1 MGKNIFLVFII
12 IALAG
17 IAATG
22 AYLILSQSY
31 PVALVDWKP
40 ISAKNFNND
49 YQAALVYY
57 KNALEIYAKDSAVLD
72 ADETK
77 TEIKRAI
84 LDNLIENALIEKKLR
99 QEIGNNKFYETIS
112 NKIEEAVEKGNVR
125 KAAETIYGFSFDE
138 FKERVLTPQAKKEVF
153 EELFKKDFEEKLKE
167 IKTAAK
173 IIMLLPDFEWNGE
186 GVIIKE

>member
-1 MGKNIFLVFII
+1 MTKNISFIVVL

-17 IAATG
+17 IAIAG

-40 ISAKNFNND
+40 IFAKDFNAD
-49 YQAALVYY
+49 YQAALIYY
-57 KNALEIYAKDSAVLD
+57 KNALEVYAKDSAILN

-84 LDNLIENALIEKKLR
+84 LDNLIENNLIEKKLR
-99 QEIGNNKFYETIS
+99 QEIGNDKFNEAVA
-112 NKIEEAVEKGNVR
+112 NKIEEAVKKGDIQ
-125 KAAETIYGFSFDE
+125 KATETLYGFSLNE
-138 FKERVLTPQAKKEVF
+138 FKERVLAPQAKKEILKS
-153 EELFKKDFEEKLKE
+153 LFKNDFEEKLKE
-167 IKTAAK
+167 IKKTAK

-186 GVIIKE
+186 GVIIK

>member
-40 ISAKNFNND
+40 IFAKNFNND

-84 LDNLIENALIEKKLR
+84 LDNLIEKKLR
-99 QEIGNNKFYETIS
+99 QEIGNDKFYETIS
-112 NKIEEAVEKGNVR
+112 NKIEEAVKKGDVR

-138 FKERVLTPQAKKEVF
+138 FKERVLAPQAKKEVF
-153 EELFKKDFEEKLKE
+153 EDFFKKDFEEKLKE
-167 IKTAAK
+167 IKSTAK

-186 GVIIKE
+186 GVIIK